1 MDNEKVNATG
11 WNTDVAQS
19 EQGVSFFKN
28 TIVRI
33 LIGVDVFFVLVSF
46 GILGFFLRPT
56 GGLLVLH
63 YNVYFGVETEGIW
76 WQIFIPPMAGAFF
89 LFWHFFW
96 ARRFY
101 ESRER
106 IAAYLMLFGACL
118 ISISVLVASAG
129 IALINY

>member
-1 MDNEKVNATG
+1 MDNEKINATG
-11 WNTDVAQS
+11 WNADVAQS
-19 EQGVSFFKN
+19 EQGVPFFKN
-28 TIVRI
+28 TII
-33 LIGVDVFFVLVSF
+33 MALMWVDVFFVLVSF

-56 GGLLVLH
+56 SGLMVLH

-76 WQIFIPPMAGAFF
+76 WQIFIPPIAGTFF
-89 LFWHFFW
+89 LVWHLFW

-118 ISISVLVASAG
+118 ISIGVLFASAG
-129 IALINY
+129 IVLINY